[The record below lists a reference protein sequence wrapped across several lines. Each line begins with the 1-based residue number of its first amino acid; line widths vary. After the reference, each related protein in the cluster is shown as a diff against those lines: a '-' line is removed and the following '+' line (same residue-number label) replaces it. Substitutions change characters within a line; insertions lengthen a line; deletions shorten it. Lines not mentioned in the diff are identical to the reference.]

1 MPIEQIIAKIKEHSG
16 IADAELNAKI
26 DAKMEELSGLIS
38 KEGAAHI
45 IANELSV
52 KLFDAVTGKLQIEN
66 ILEGMR
72 DVEVDGKVL
81 NISQISTFQRKD
93 GAPGKVANVVLADE
107 TGSIR
112 VVLWGDHADLTT
124 TFKEQ
129 DILKVSSG
137 YVRENNGKIE
147 IHLNDK
153 SGVVVNPEGETMGEV
168 KATQQSKPAS
178 RKSIAALAET
188 DDHVELMGTVVQVF
202 EPRFFEVDPTTGRRS
217 RPDGEGIFRD
227 AAGGQITP
235 DFSYVMNA
243 VLDDGTETIRA
254 VFFRDQAQELV
265 GKSKEEMMQYKDA
278 PDQFE
283 QVKTELL
290 GHIVKLTG
298 KVKKNEMF
306 ERLEFVANDVDT
318 KPDPKAELARIE
330 AEPVVEK
337 VAEVVVEKAEEPEMK
352 IVNAPIGAPVEEE
365 VVAAPA
371 VEKPAETVS
380 ETPVAEK
387 PAETPA
393 VETIAEKPAEV
404 VAEKSDEPV
413 KTEKDGSLPSIED
426 I

>member
-1 MPIEQIIAKIKEHSG
+1 MPLEQIIAKIKEHSG

-153 SGVVVNPEGETMGEV
+153 SGVVVNPEGVTIGEV
-168 KATQQSKPAS
+168 KATQQSKPAV
-178 RKSIAALAET
+178 RKSISGLVET

-217 RPDGEGIFRD
+217 RPDGEGVFRD
-227 AAGGQITP
+227 AAGNQITP

-283 QVKTELL
+283 LVKTELL

-298 KVKKNEMF
+298 RVKKNEMF
-306 ERLEFVANDVDT
+306 ERLEFVTNAVDT
-318 KPDPKAELARIE
+318 KPDPKAELARME
-330 AEPVVEK
+330 SEPAVEK
-337 VAEVVVEKAEEPEMK
+337 APEVVVEKPSEPEMK

-365 VVAAPA
+365 VVAEPVAEPV
-371 VEKPAETVS
+371 VEKPAEPVNETPAAETVEPVA
-380 ETPVAEK
+380 ETPVAE
-387 PAETPA
+387 ETPA
-393 VETIAEKPAEV
+393 KKE
-404 VAEKSDEPV
+404 
-413 KTEKDGSLPSIED
+413 EKDGTLPSIED
-426 I
+426 L